1 MTCSSCGYM
10 MGPFDKE
17 CPRCKLNP
25 PKLAPAAV
33 SAPIQ
38 APVAAAIPLEAASAP
53 MSSKRSVS
61 PLSIA
66 ISVICGMLCVI
77 GLLLIILGGYT
88 YSKRNEP
95 IYTMNDDL
103 HNRSLT
109 GEYVSPIEVDANR
122 KTAQI
127 ETAGLR
133 QEAFKLIAV
142 GGAFCV
148 PVVLL
153 AAVSLAKRRPR

>member
-1 MTCSSCGYM
+1 MTCSYCGYM
-10 MGPFDKE
+10 MGAFDKE

-33 SAPIQ
+33 LTPTQ
-38 APVAAAIPLEAASAP
+38 APVAAATPLEAVSAP
-53 MSSKRSVS
+53 MNSKRSVS

-66 ISVICGMLCVI
+66 VSVICGMLCVI
-77 GLLLIILGGYT
+77 GLLLIILGSYT

-103 HNRSLT
+103 HNRST
-109 GEYVSPIEVDANR
+109 AGEGVLPIEVDAD
-122 KTAQI
+122 KKMAQI

-148 PVVLL
+148 PVILL
-153 AAVSLAKRRPR
+153 AGVSLAKRRPQ